1 MSMDGLTKDA
11 QRVAAAGYAVYLEKR
26 KRGIR
31 QGRCENNLD
40 GRGLGRYIKNMS
52 PRDYIDTVAELKRA
66 LGCAVYYNG
75 EFVLP
80 DEFIVYMENR
90 FKNSAKGILEFLAQ
104 LVP

>member
-31 QGRCENNLD
+31 KVDAKTIWMDEV
-40 GRGLGRYIKNMS
+40 LGRYTKNMS